1 MKPNEIRNV
10 LLVDWDPL
18 NVSDNPNLADE
29 YDSYIP
35 EILTLLSKGVSAM
48 EIERFLKGVEAD
60 LGINPEPERSRRAA
74 VRLASSK

>member
-1 MKPNEIRNV
+1 MKPNEIRNI

-35 EILTLLSKGVSAM
+35 EILMLLSKGVSAM

-60 LGINPEPERSRRAA
+60 LGISPEPERSRRAA